1 MRGRGIDTPR
11 LQHPFAFCHFFFFFS
26 SGCRCET
33 KKVLASSGNRTR
45 AARVAGEHSTTEP
58 TMLVY
63 FVAMQQCSSC
73 GRVVKAT
80 DSKSVSLWEH
90 RFESYRLRTITFCS
104 KRLDLSEASSSM
116 QIHFPHVSIVGS
128 VVECSPATRAARVR
142 FPDDASFFFSKMFC
156 PPYLNRI
163 DVVKFS
169 NFKVPH
175 DSL

>member
-1 MRGRGIDTPR
+1 MG
-11 LQHPFAFCHFFFFFS
+11 PFAFCHFFFFFS

-90 RFESYRLRTITFCS
+90 RFESCQLRQRLF
-104 KRLDLSEASSSM
+104 LDDIINSSTAFLG
-116 QIHFPHVSIVGS
+116 QQ
-128 VVECSPATRAARVR
+128 
-142 FPDDASFFFSKMFC
+142 
-156 PPYLNRI
+156 PPIPR
-163 DVVKFS
+163 
-169 NFKVPH
+169 
-175 DSL
+175 